1 MRSRT
6 ELGEFLR
13 SRRSRITPDEVG
25 LPSSAGI
32 RRTAGLRREEV
43 AILAGV
49 SIEYYRRLEQGKQQR
64 PSAAVLAAIAHVLKL
79 SEDER
84 RHLTE
89 LSSSRAHEEAGKTQ
103 QRRAS
108 RTVRDEVLRML
119 DVVLPYPACVLSRSS
134 DLLAANEPA
143 LSLFPGMEEWPPRH
157 RNTARYAFLH
167 ASARQLYVNWADVA
181 RGVVAH
187 LRTAVVLHPGAPD
200 LHDLVAE
207 LSATS
212 PEFTALWQRYD
223 VRVRTNG
230 RKVFRHPAAGPMT
243 LTYEAFDVARS
254 DGQRLIVYQAAP
266 GTQDYDAL
274 LLLSRRPSSPAQAGG
289 ENAARP
295 DEGGSGPT
303 VGRRCR
309 PADLAEWTGNGTA
322 DRDRPNGPRRGPAPG
337 ASAR

>member
-1 MRSRT
+1 MGSRT

-13 SRRSRITPDEVG
+13 TRRSRITPEEVG

-64 PSAAVLAAIAHVLKL
+64 PSGAVLAAIAQVLKL
-79 SEDER
+79 SEDEH

-89 LSSSRAHEEAGKTQ
+89 LSRSRPNEVAGQTH

-108 RTVRDEVLRML
+108 RTVRDEVRRML

-134 DLLAANEPA
+134 DLLAANDPA
-143 LSLFPGMEEWPPRH
+143 LCLFPGIEDWPERR

-167 ASARQLYVNWADVA
+167 PAARQLYGNWDDVA

-187 LRTAVVLHPGAPD
+187 LRTAIVLHPGAPE
-200 LHDLVAE
+200 LQELVSE
-207 LSATS
+207 LSEHS
-212 PEFTALWQRYD
+212 PEFADLWRRYD
-223 VRVRTNG
+223 VRTRTNG
-230 RKVFRHPAAGPMT
+230 RKVYHHPVAGSMT

-254 DGQRLIVYQAAP
+254 DGQRLVVYQAAP
-266 GTQDYDAL
+266 HTRDHDAL
-274 LLLSRRPSSPAQAGG
+274 LLLARRPSPLAPTAWEYAAQARNGAG
-289 ENAARP
+289 E
-295 DEGGSGPT
+295 
-303 VGRRCR
+303 
-309 PADLAEWTGNGTA
+309 LTA
-322 DRDRPNGPRRGPAPG
+322 DRGAP
-337 ASAR
+337 